1 MSYRSAYNSAPKQ
14 PAYMNASGA
23 DVFLGFGGLALM
35 ALGVSLLVSGYPT
48 VMVLLSSLANAPW
61 SELGTAIAANVACGA
76 AGGLAIGWL
85 RVHRPARRQAV
96 DELVGAAASPDLASA
111 ARINATAVALHI
123 GSGICAGLLVGVL
136 GTAAPSEWGDH
147 VLTLGGPLRLAL
159 GGPGGGGGEWPA
171 DGWALLSSLFAFMLV
186 VGALTILASIVLHGL
201 LATAAQSA
209 VTGAAQGWGQAL
221 GTSFVLAA
229 TRLWTSR
236 VSWQGIAAREAPP
249 LSLDAAIQEYAG
261 ADEHTRR
268 LIGRYLDWLRETGY
282 PVTIESAAARFYDWG
297 RFLESRGKG
306 RPPQVVALFHLHLD
320 DEIRK
325 RNPAERFVEP
335 PGVPQF
341 DGRQATLLYRG
352 WFRRALRTGAIAG
365 AASGFLQAG
374 IVSLFV
380 AWLKR

>member
-1 MSYRSAYNSAPKQ
+1 
-14 PAYMNASGA
+14 
-23 DVFLGFGGLALM
+23 L
-35 ALGVSLLVSGYPT
+35 
-48 VMVLLSSLANAPW
+48 
-61 SELGTAIAANVACGA
+61 
-76 AGGLAIGWL
+76 
-85 RVHRPARRQAV
+85 
-96 DELVGAAASPDLASA
+96 
-111 ARINATAVALHI
+111 
-123 GSGICAGLLVGVL
+123 
-136 GTAAPSEWGDH
+136 
-147 VLTLGGPLRLAL
+147 
-159 GGPGGGGGEWPA
+159 GGGGGDWPA

-186 VGALTILASIVLHGL
+186 VGASTILASIVLHGL

-209 VTGAAQGWGQAL
+209 VTGAAQGGGQAL

-249 LSLDAAIQEYAG
+249 LSLDGAIQEYAG
-261 ADEHTRR
+261 ADEHSRR

-282 PVTIESAAARFYDWG
+282 PVTIESAAARYYDWG
-297 RFLESRGKG
+297 QFLESRGRG
-306 RPPQVVALFHLHLD
+306 RPPQAVALFHLHLE

-335 PGVPQF
+335 PGVPQY

-352 WFRRALRTGAIAG
+352 WFRRALRTGAITG

-380 AWLKR
+380 AWLK